1 MDWFAPIDAYCERLG
16 PGFAAEPLN
25 AATNVAFLMGAAVA
39 WRYWRA
45 RPDRDGIT
53 FAFILLVAVI
63 GVGSFLFH
71 TFANGWSLLAD
82 VIPIA
87 VFIYGFFALALFRFV
102 GLRPA
107 LAVTGTI
114 GFAVAAQI
122 VERLT
127 GPVLGSSASYLPAV
141 LALGGIGGVLRARRH
156 GAGRWLLAAAAV
168 FVLSLTFRTLDA
180 PLCDAHPLGLH
191 FLWHVLNAATLTL
204 CLLAA
209 IRYPAGP
216 AGPRPAGSKGVRPA
230 ATASN
235 PAGRL

>member
-16 PGFAAEPLN
+16 PDFWAEPLN
-25 AATNVAFLMGAAVA
+25 AVTNLAFLLGAAVA
-39 WRYWRA
+39 WRAWRRA
-45 RPDRDGIT
+45 PRRDGIT

-63 GVGSFLFH
+63 GVGSLLFH

-107 LAVTGTI
+107 LSVAGTI
-114 GFAVAAQI
+114 GFAVAAQV
-122 VERLT
+122 VERLA
-127 GPVLGSSASYLPAV
+127 GPVLGSSASYLPAL
-141 LALGGIGGVLRARRH
+141 LALGGIGGVLLGRRH
-156 GAGRWLLAAAAV
+156 GADRWLLTAAAV

-180 PLCDAHPLGLH
+180 PLCEAHPLGTH
-191 FLWHVLNAATLTL
+191 FLWHVLNALTLTL

-209 IRYPAGP
+209 IRYPAGSEGLRPTAP
-216 AGPRPAGSKGVRPA
+216 AGPRPAESKRF
-230 ATASN
+230 
-235 PAGRL
+235 

>member
-16 PGFAAEPLN
+16 PGVWAEPLN
-25 AATNVAFLMGAAVA
+25 AATNLAFLLGAAVA
-39 WRYWRA
+39 WQAWRRA
-45 RPDRDGIT
+45 SRRDGVT
-53 FAFILLVAVI
+53 LAFILLVAVI
-63 GVGSFLFH
+63 GLGSFLFH
-71 TFANGWSLLAD
+71 TLANGWSLLAD

-114 GFAVAAQI
+114 GFAVAAQV
-122 VERLT
+122 VERMA
-127 GPVLGSSASYLPAV
+127 GPVLGSSASYLPAL
-141 LALGGIGGVLRARRH
+141 LALGGIGGVLLARRH
-156 GAGRWLLAAAAV
+156 GAGRWLLGAAAV

-180 PLCDAHPLGLH
+180 PLCDAHPLGTH

-209 IRYPAGP
+209 IRYPAESEGLRPAGP
-216 AGPRPAGSKGVRPA
+216 AGPRTTGSASDPVRRP
-230 ATASN
+230 
-235 PAGRL
+235 